1 MAVFNGMTITSAGEN
16 MLAQAIDGQG
26 TLIFTSMSTSTQQ
39 ISGNLDSIVA
49 LTDIK
54 QTVTPTSAVINNN
67 AIQVTGDF
75 TNVSVQQ
82 QYDVNTIGLYAK
94 LGNGTEMLFAVAS
107 ASTPD
112 TIPAQSTPFTF
123 SYVFNVAV
131 SNTAQIVV
139 NIEGG
144 GTSNYNDLFNKPQL
158 NGVDLIG
165 NKTLDDVGAVAK
177 NQGTGNAG
185 KVLGIGENGIV
196 TPMES
201 GGGIPGQDGEDG
213 GYYTP
218 TVTQPTDETM
228 QMSFAA
234 SKPSMPPVQPVTIN
248 LPSGGDAL
256 NGLPSG
262 GTAGQVLSKKT
273 NTDYDA
279 EWTDAPVGGDTYFEL
294 VNNNT
299 SVTNGVSLDISGL
312 LANAPS
318 YGGWDDLQNWY
329 RISYRGDSIPALNG
343 FPAEKII
350 SKPIQGIPY
359 FRAFTD
365 QSNQYSLNNT
375 VGFYGSDSDKAITE
389 EGHEVKACSKTY
401 VYIPVDNLPDDTQG
415 AGVIIVYPTESYDY
429 YYIKLN
435 DAFFANNNTGKYNRT
450 NPTYIAA
457 FDSGVLENPLMS
469 IAEYNEQYL
478 KMKDEYL
485 DGYYKNMFAYEPF
498 VTIFKNYFAQMAPK
512 VGIPQTFGKAIY
524 IGGDSLHAYAGGDGK
539 STDGFVTNWNQ
550 YLGFSVVTN
559 AGYAGSTWSE
569 LTGGGGLKRAKDL
582 ISAGTV
588 YDVIILAW
596 GTNDDTG
603 GNGTIDDVA
612 SDAEGATMVAA
623 MKWIITNLRNT
634 FKNTSIGV
642 IIPPPKN
649 TEDGMKTKGDLM
661 IQVCEL
667 LHVPFVDMRQ
677 YVSISDLGGDT
688 VHLGTGAGK
697 YGAAEASLIMRIC
710 QYGDTL
716 YPGNSEST

>member
-234 SKPSMPPVQPVTIN
+234 SKPGMPPVQPVTIN
-248 LPSGGDAL
+248 LPSGGDAS

-273 NTDYDA
+273 NTDYDV
-279 EWTDAPVGGDTYFEL
+279 EWTDAPVGGDTPRQEMQSTDTTVTLQPNKLYVFPEMESL
-294 VNNNT
+294 TITLGTPSDTNVANEYHFFFT
-299 SVTNGVSLDISGL
+299 SGQTATTL
-312 LANAPS
+312 
-318 YGGWDDLQNWY
+318 
-329 RISYRGDSIPALNG
+329 
-343 FPAEKII
+343 
-350 SKPIQGIPY
+350 
-359 FRAFTD
+359 T
-365 QSNQYSLNNT
+365 
-375 VGFYGSDSDKAITE
+375 
-389 EGHEVKACSKTY
+389 
-401 VYIPVDNLPDDTQG
+401 
-415 AGVIIVYPTESYDY
+415 
-429 YYIKLN
+429 LN
-435 DAFFANNNTGKYNRT
+435 DALSDAYSIEANMKYEVS
-450 NPTYIAA
+450 I
-457 FDSGVLENPLMS
+457 LENV
-469 IAEYNEQYL
+469 
-478 KMKDEYL
+478 
-485 DGYYKNMFAYEPF
+485 AY
-498 VTIFKNYFAQMAPK
+498 IK
-512 VGIPQTFGKAIY
+512 G
-524 IGGDSLHAYAGGDGK
+524 
-539 STDGFVTNWNQ
+539 
-550 YLGFSVVTN
+550 
-559 AGYAGSTWSE
+559 
-569 LTGGGGLKRAKDL
+569 
-582 ISAGTV
+582 
-588 YDVIILAW
+588 
-596 GTNDDTG
+596 
-603 GNGTIDDVA
+603 VA
-612 SDAEGATMVAA
+612 
-623 MKWIITNLRNT
+623 
-634 FKNTSIGV
+634 
-642 IIPPPKN
+642 
-649 TEDGMKTKGDLM
+649 
-661 IQVCEL
+661 
-667 LHVPFVDMRQ
+667 
-677 YVSISDLGGDT
+677 VS
-688 VHLGTGAGK
+688 
-697 YGAAEASLIMRIC
+697 AEA
-710 QYGDTL
+710 
-716 YPGNSEST
+716 

>member
-248 LPSGGDAL
+248 LPSGGDAS

-273 NTDYDA
+273 NTDYDV
-279 EWTDAPVGGDTYFEL
+279 EWTDAPVGGDTPRQQMQ
-294 VNNNT
+294 NT
-299 SVTNGVSLDISGL
+299 NTTVTLQPNILYVFPEMASLTVTLGTPIDTNVANEYHFFFTSGATATTLTLNDVLSDAYSIEANMKYEVSILENVAYIKGVS
-312 LANAPS
+312 
-318 YGGWDDLQNWY
+318 
-329 RISYRGDSIPALNG
+329 
-343 FPAEKII
+343 
-350 SKPIQGIPY
+350 
-359 FRAFTD
+359 
-365 QSNQYSLNNT
+365 
-375 VGFYGSDSDKAITE
+375 
-389 EGHEVKACSKTY
+389 
-401 VYIPVDNLPDDTQG
+401 
-415 AGVIIVYPTESYDY
+415 
-429 YYIKLN
+429 
-435 DAFFANNNTGKYNRT
+435 
-450 NPTYIAA
+450 
-457 FDSGVLENPLMS
+457 MS
-469 IAEYNEQYL
+469 E
-478 KMKDEYL
+478 
-485 DGYYKNMFAYEPF
+485 
-498 VTIFKNYFAQMAPK
+498 T
-512 VGIPQTFGKAIY
+512 
-524 IGGDSLHAYAGGDGK
+524 
-539 STDGFVTNWNQ
+539 
-550 YLGFSVVTN
+550 
-559 AGYAGSTWSE
+559 
-569 LTGGGGLKRAKDL
+569 
-582 ISAGTV
+582 
-588 YDVIILAW
+588 
-596 GTNDDTG
+596 
-603 GNGTIDDVA
+603 
-612 SDAEGATMVAA
+612 
-623 MKWIITNLRNT
+623 
-634 FKNTSIGV
+634 
-642 IIPPPKN
+642 
-649 TEDGMKTKGDLM
+649 
-661 IQVCEL
+661 
-667 LHVPFVDMRQ
+667 
-677 YVSISDLGGDT
+677 
-688 VHLGTGAGK
+688 
-697 YGAAEASLIMRIC
+697 
-710 QYGDTL
+710 
-716 YPGNSEST
+716 

>member
-273 NTDYDA
+273 NTDYDV
-279 EWTDAPVGGDTYFEL
+279 EWTDAPVGGDTPRQQMQ
-294 VNNNT
+294 NT
-299 SVTNGVSLDISGL
+299 DTTVTLEPNILYVFPEMASLTVTLGTPSDTNVANEYHFFFTSGQTATTLTLNDVLSDAYSIDANMKYEVSILEGVAYIKGVS
-312 LANAPS
+312 
-318 YGGWDDLQNWY
+318 
-329 RISYRGDSIPALNG
+329 
-343 FPAEKII
+343 
-350 SKPIQGIPY
+350 
-359 FRAFTD
+359 
-365 QSNQYSLNNT
+365 
-375 VGFYGSDSDKAITE
+375 
-389 EGHEVKACSKTY
+389 
-401 VYIPVDNLPDDTQG
+401 
-415 AGVIIVYPTESYDY
+415 
-429 YYIKLN
+429 
-435 DAFFANNNTGKYNRT
+435 TG
-450 NPTYIAA
+450 
-457 FDSGVLENPLMS
+457 
-469 IAEYNEQYL
+469 
-478 KMKDEYL
+478 
-485 DGYYKNMFAYEPF
+485 
-498 VTIFKNYFAQMAPK
+498 
-512 VGIPQTFGKAIY
+512 
-524 IGGDSLHAYAGGDGK
+524 
-539 STDGFVTNWNQ
+539 
-550 YLGFSVVTN
+550 
-559 AGYAGSTWSE
+559 
-569 LTGGGGLKRAKDL
+569 
-582 ISAGTV
+582 
-588 YDVIILAW
+588 
-596 GTNDDTG
+596 
-603 GNGTIDDVA
+603 
-612 SDAEGATMVAA
+612 
-623 MKWIITNLRNT
+623 
-634 FKNTSIGV
+634 
-642 IIPPPKN
+642 
-649 TEDGMKTKGDLM
+649 
-661 IQVCEL
+661 
-667 LHVPFVDMRQ
+667 
-677 YVSISDLGGDT
+677 
-688 VHLGTGAGK
+688 
-697 YGAAEASLIMRIC
+697 EA
-710 QYGDTL
+710 
-716 YPGNSEST
+716 

>member
-144 GTSNYNDLFNKPQL
+144 STSNYNDLFNKPQL

-248 LPSGGDAL
+248 LPSGGDAS

-273 NTDYDA
+273 DADYDV
-279 EWTDAPVGGDTYFEL
+279 EWVDINDGGKTDSINLIDNSKYQNSGYSGTLFNEFGASINVFNSEID
-294 VNNNT
+294 
-299 SVTNGVSLDISGL
+299 VSENKIL
-312 LANAPS
+312 
-318 YGGWDDLQNWY
+318 YY
-329 RISYRGDSIPALNG
+329 RIYRNNQIYNNIIFLKVACYDSDGTFLFLMDDSNGEYVENFESVSRQNGTNSEPLETVNGNKVVVKGIGIVNIPENVKKVKFGIPGNSPMIQDFYPAFAVSYSTITNYGSISDGDYTLVQGESNSDVGESELNY
-343 FPAEKII
+343 
-350 SKPIQGIPY
+350 SKPL
-359 FRAFTD
+359 
-365 QSNQYSLNNT
+365 LN
-375 VGFYGSDSDKAITE
+375 
-389 EGHEVKACSKTY
+389 KT
-401 VYIPVDNLPDDTQG
+401 
-415 AGVIIVYPTESYDY
+415 
-429 YYIKLN
+429 
-435 DAFFANNNTGKYNRT
+435 F
-450 NPTYIAA
+450 
-457 FDSGVLENPLMS
+457 LM
-469 IAEYNEQYL
+469 I
-478 KMKDEYL
+478 
-485 DGYYKNMFAYEPF
+485 
-498 VTIFKNYFAQMAPK
+498 
-512 VGIPQTFGKAIY
+512 
-524 IGGDSLHAYAGGDGK
+524 GDSL
-539 STDGFVTNWNQ
+539 TNW
-550 YLGFSVVTN
+550 
-559 AGYAGSTWSE
+559 
-569 LTGGGGLKRAKDL
+569 GGGGDASDGFLKIIHDRT
-582 ISAGTV
+582 GVNTV
-588 YDVIILAW
+588 NQGLSGATWEEAEGQTQSGVTRVDAYVSGSVRYDCVGFLL
-596 GTNDDTG
+596 GTNVANQGNTTDTSSTKTTMCG
-603 GNGTIDDVA
+603 AIKYCLEKLITLSPTTPIIVFLPPQRAEGNAEQKTRNDMIKQICEIYGVYTFDLYTHSQVIPNTTVEDNGTL
-612 SDAEGATMVAA
+612 SDGLHLSE
-623 MKWIITNLRNT
+623 
-634 FKNTSIGV
+634 
-642 IIPPPKN
+642 
-649 TEDGMKTKGDLM
+649 KG
-661 IQVCEL
+661 QQN
-667 LHVPFVDMRQ
+667 FGR
-677 YVSISDLGGDT
+677 
-688 VHLGTGAGK
+688 
-697 YGAAEASLIMRIC
+697 IMSSAILNVMG
-710 QYGDTL
+710 Y
-716 YPGNSEST
+716 